1 MIAFNTGSGA
11 DVVTVD
17 AGAMQDLTD
26 KYTKYRQ
33 TIDREFFDPVRAM
46 TLTGEVLASVR
57 KIVLNGRATDTAEAN
72 DEEPPR

>member
-26 KYTKYRQ
+26 KIHQIPANHRPGVFRPGPRHDP
-33 TIDREFFDPVRAM
+33 DR
-46 TLTGEVLASVR
+46 
-57 KIVLNGRATDTAEAN
+57 
-72 DEEPPR
+72 

>member
-46 TLTGEVLASVR
+46 TLTGASVR